1 MSTINDMKV
10 VRVEVPAR
18 IGTALRLTVAASR
31 RAMRAALEGDACRAL
46 FEHVPQLAAIN
57 DDVHIVFEINSDG
70 VLNISLLD
78 PGTMSRSTLRRS
90 GLVQWTSDG
99 DLLHIDAP
107 GLLAATIRAGD
118 ASARPLFLRSSIM
131 QSLGLGGGRYEVM

>member
-18 IGTALRLTVAASR
+18 LGTALRLTVAASR
-31 RAMRAALEGDACRAL
+31 RAMRAALESDSCRVL
-46 FEHVPQLAAIN
+46 FEHAPQLAASN
-57 DDVHIVFEINSDG
+57 DDVHLVFEISADG
-70 VLNISLLD
+70 VLTICLLD
-78 PGTMSRSTLRRS
+78 PATMNRSPIRRG

-131 QSLGLGGGRYEVM
+131 QSLGLGGGRYEVL